1 MTLNLTMWLYMISQL
16 NLDFISNNFDFNS
29 QCDYIINDFIS
40 HNLALYNLIW
50 GRCWTKCL

>member
-50 GRCWTKCL
+50 GRCWTKCV